1 MGRPSLE
8 WSTLLWE
15 GLRSQFNKPKFS
27 DLKVNVQ
34 GDAVHVHRVVLATQ
48 SDALSELLPTTPDNG
63 IMNWSAHCNDINDAK
78 DFLRSLYYGYA
89 HVHQDN
95 VLGLLKLAKIY
106 NVKWLVEETETFAQ
120 NHLNHSNV
128 LEYLDFAVFYE
139 CTELQEACS
148 NKLFKFNKK
157 YSLTRIAQPLVKTWL
172 HITAKTLSYIIS
184 NDRLCVE
191 DEVEVFQYVMCWIE
205 AGQREI
211 TSPLTLVRY
220 GYLPANFYAL
230 FALPYVMKVDPPLGT
245 YLSES
250 EISCPV
256 FNADDLRKTSP
267 GAMARFKIPRT
278 YRYFRNDPS
287 QYKEAV
293 IQISEDFL
301 AREKFR
307 KTFPMS
313 NFTLCID
320 VDERVT
326 ISVILPKRSSS
337 SRSDTSS
344 AGSRARSKISSTILS
359 NLDEETLDVPQ
370 VTESSHNQLGACA
383 TVDNNT
389 TAPHGVSSEGEATTS
404 LDSSE
409 LKLLLAK
416 QESLSDGAHCLEI
429 TSPISQTSTVD
440 TPLTPMSADNG
451 QKPPIP
457 KTDSGGSS
465 SGGGKD
471 TLFYCYCLSPSTRQ
485 PLALFRWWNSGGWHR
500 TNFDMLIKQASG
512 TLALGVIVV
521 R

>member
-48 SDALSELLPTTPDNG
+48 SDALCELLPTTPDNG

-106 NVKWLVEETETFAQ
+106 NVKWLVEETESFAKT
-120 NHLNHSNV
+120 HLNHSNV

-139 CTELQEACS
+139 CTDLQEMCS

-256 FNADDLRKTSP
+256 FSADDLRKPSP
-267 GAMARFKIPRT
+267 GAMARFRVPRT

-301 AREKFR
+301 SRDKFR

-326 ISVILPKRSSS
+326 ISVILPKRSGS

-344 AGSRARSKISSTILS
+344 AGSRSRSKISTTILS

-383 TVDNNT
+383 VVDMT
-389 TAPHGVSSEGEATTS
+389 TRPQEVSTAGEATTS
-404 LDSSE
+404 LESDDQKPVLEKQDSV
-409 LKLLLAK
+409 
-416 QESLSDGAHCLEI
+416 SDGGAQCVEL
-429 TSPISQTSTVD
+429 TSPVSQTSTVD
-440 TPLTPMSADNG
+440 TPSSADNNG

>member
-15 GLRSQFNKPKFS
+15 GLRAQFNKPRFS

-48 SDALSELLPTTPDNG
+48 SDALSELLPATTDNG

-106 NVKWLVEETETFAQ
+106 NVRWLVEETENFAKT
-120 NHLNHSNV
+120 HLNHSNI

-139 CTELQEACS
+139 CEVLQEACS
-148 NKLFKFNKK
+148 SKLFKFNKK

-172 HITAKTLSYIIS
+172 HITARTLSYIIS

-205 AGQREI
+205 AGQRET
-211 TSPLTLVRY
+211 TSPLTLIRY
-220 GYLPANFYAL
+220 SYLPANFYAL

-245 YLSES
+245 FLSES

-256 FNADDLRKTSP
+256 FSADDLRKPSP
-267 GAMARFKIPRT
+267 SNMARFKVPRT
-278 YRYFRNDPS
+278 YRYFRNDTS

-301 AREKFR
+301 IRDKFR
-307 KTFPMS
+307 KTFPMP

-326 ISVILPKRSSS
+326 ISVILPKRTSS

-344 AGSRARSKISSTILS
+344 GGSRARSKISTTILS
-359 NLDEETLDVPQ
+359 NLDEETL
-370 VTESSHNQLGACA
+370 ELGACA
-383 TVDNNT
+383 VVDPT
-389 TAPHGVSSEGEATTS
+389 TRAPTTTGETTTS
-404 LDSSE
+404 LESSE
-409 LKLLLAK
+409 EKSGQSK
-416 QESLSDGAHCLEI
+416 EDGESDGAQCLEL
-429 TSPISQTSTVD
+429 TSPTSQTSTVD
-440 TPLTPMSADNG
+440 TPSSVDNG
-451 QKPPIP
+451 QIQKPPIP

-465 SGGGKD
+465 SGSGKD
-471 TLFYCYCLSPSTRQ
+471 TLFYCYCLSPSSRQ

-500 TNFDMLIKQASG
+500 TNFDMLIKQANG